1 VSRDIDARVLL
12 DHRTERPAGGTEMP
26 RGGRSGGTRSTHEPA
41 RDGVHGALA
50 RRLELPRGRNREP
63 VRVGSQTVALRGSE
77 VRTLAVVGAFRVV
90 DARDLGAGAADRW
103 HGDLEHLRAARL
115 ITTTPHVLAGERT
128 ALVTLTERGRSLLD
142 THRRRDPGGPVQ
154 AYYAGLAK
162 PREASHDA
170 QLCRVYT
177 TAAERLE
184 AGGACIRR
192 VVLDYEL
199 KRDYQRFLQDR
210 NRGDARSSG
219 RPDRSREEVRAWA
232 AAQGLPIVRDR
243 VQFPDVRIEY
253 ERPDGRVDREDLEL
267 ATSHYNSRQMA
278 AKRASG
284 FSLQRSA
291 AARLGGAKGRRGTAP
306 FDPHVAEA
314 VLR

>member
-1 VSRDIDARVLL
+1 VSRDIDARALL
-12 DHRTERPAGGTEMP
+12 DHRTERPSGGTDMP
-26 RGGRSGGTRSTHEPA
+26 RGGRSGGTSTHEPV

-50 RRLELPRGRNREP
+50 RQLDLPRGRNREP

-77 VRTLAVVGAFRVV
+77 VRTLALVGAFRVV
-90 DARDLGAGAADRW
+90 DAHDLGASAADRW
-103 HGDLEHLRAARL
+103 HGDLEHLRQERL
-115 ITTTPHVLAGERT
+115 ITLTPHVLAGDRT
-128 ALVTLTERGRSLLD
+128 AFVTLTERGRSVLE
-142 THRRRDPGGPVQ
+142 THRQRGAGEPVQ
-154 AYYAGLAK
+154 SYYAGLAK

-170 QLCRVYT
+170 QLCRLYT
-177 TAAERLE
+177 SAAERLE
-184 AGGACIRR
+184 AGGARVRR

-199 KRDYQRFLQDR
+199 KRAYQRFLQEH

-219 RPDRSREEVRAWA
+219 RPDRSREEIRAWA
-232 AAQGLPIVRDR
+232 AAQSLPIVRDR

-267 ATSHYNSRQMA
+267 ATDHYNGRQMA

-291 AARLGGAKGRRGTAP
+291 AARLGGAKSRRGGAP
-306 FDPHVAEA
+306 FDPHVAER